1 MAGGCMALSFFAET
15 CAAGFYATDPVP
27 ASPLNFMHHNICGR
41 CETQFCAACE
51 KTQGV
56 VCEECK
62 EGYYM
67 QIIASKRSCLKCE
80 FEKDRCTACSNE
92 TTCTHC
98 VDGYIVR
105 PVISEKG
112 MEMQC
117 IECPTADGC
126 ATCANSSCTLCLPGY
141 YLDNGD
147 CRSCALAQTGC
158 DGCSNATT
166 CEVCSEFG
174 YKLDE
179 TTKKCVCDTDEGFVE
194 ILNPDNTLKLCECAP
209 QSYMVNETAPKKG
222 APVAYHYPQHKKC
235 FKCSDMFNICA
246 ACTASND
253 IMPGT
258 REFT

>member
-1 MAGGCMALSFFAET
+1 
-15 CAAGFYATDPVP
+15 
-27 ASPLNFMHHNICGR
+27 
-41 CETQFCAACE
+41 
-51 KTQGV
+51 
-56 VCEECK
+56 
-62 EGYYM
+62 
-67 QIIASKRSCLKCE
+67 
-80 FEKDRCTACSNE
+80 
-92 TTCTHC
+92 
-98 VDGYIVR
+98 
-105 PVISEKG
+105 

-158 DGCSNATT
+158 DGCNNATT